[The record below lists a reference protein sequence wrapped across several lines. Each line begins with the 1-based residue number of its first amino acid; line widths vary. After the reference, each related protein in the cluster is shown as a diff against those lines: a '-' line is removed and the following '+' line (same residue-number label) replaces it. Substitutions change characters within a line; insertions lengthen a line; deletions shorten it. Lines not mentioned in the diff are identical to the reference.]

1 MKKNFF
7 LLAIIVIATAAL
19 PSCKK
24 GENDPALSL
33 LSRKA
38 RLVGDWVLTGGS
50 VTTLYSDGDT
60 EITIYNGSERTI
72 VTNGV
77 TSNTTVYTK
86 KFSIFKDGSFTK
98 STTDDNDIYSSEG
111 AWYFCPKNKE
121 LDLKSKESF
130 AFSTT
135 KQYYSLDGGPQ
146 HEITMEGTHAV
157 GYPEVM
163 QIDRLTKNEL
173 VILVDDYYGTESGHY
188 TATGTMTYKKM

>member
-1 MKKNFF
+1 MKKHYF
-7 LLAIIVIATAAL
+7 LLAILVIITGTL

-38 RLVGDWVLTGGS
+38 RLVGDWELISGS
-50 VTTLYSDGDT
+50 LNTVYSDGNT
-60 EITIYNGSERTI
+60 IITTYNGSEKIT
-72 VTNGV
+72 VTNGTT
-77 TSNTTVYTK
+77 TSTIAYTK

-98 STTDDNDIYSSEG
+98 SNTEENDIFSSEG

-121 LDLKSKESF
+121 LDLKSKEAV

-135 KQYYSLDGGPQ
+135 KQFYSLNGGPQ

-157 GYPEVM
+157 AYPEVM
-163 QIDRLTKNEL
+163 QIDRLTKKEL

-188 TATGTMTYKKM
+188 TTTGTMTYKKM